1 MDRNELKQCIAALL
15 HLGHSLTEIQ
25 YLLRRDHATTLTFLD
40 LRLLASEVE
49 DVNWGKS
56 TAEEAA
62 EAEAADDPDVITEP
76 AEVDTGTVVEVS
88 KLARPGAALSGS
100 VRFASGATADW
111 VLDSYGRLA
120 LENATGK
127 PTPEDLR
134 EFQEELQRKLGGMA

>member
-1 MDRNELKQCIAALL
+1 MDRNELKQCVATLL
-15 HLGHSLTEIQ
+15 RQGQSLTEIQ
-25 YLLRRDHATTLTFLD
+25 TLLRRDHATTLTFLD
-40 LRLLASEVE
+40 LRLLASEIE

-56 TAEEAA
+56 TAQEAA
-62 EAEAADDPDVITEP
+62 EAEAADEPDVITEA

-120 LENATGK
+120 LENAVGK

-134 EFQEELQRKLGGMA
+134 GFQEELQRKLGGMA